1 MKKVFTGVRV
11 RRLREEKGLTQAAL
25 ARLLEISP
33 SYLNQIEQ
41 NQRPLTVPVLLR
53 ISSVLGVDVQR
64 FSDDDEGRLVAELS
78 DVLGDAGL
86 AVTGEKVAMSEI
98 RELAA
103 QMPAVARALLTLDR
117 RRREAEERLSVYA
130 ARFGDSSGD
139 ALAVPLPHEE
149 VRDFFY
155 ARHNHIVELDD
166 MAERMAEAWG
176 VRPGEAEY
184 ALTARLLD
192 AHGVQ
197 VLSPAV
203 ADSDGF
209 AFLREFEPARGVLHL
224 SPLLDSGQR
233 AFQIATQLALLE
245 AYETI
250 EALVGTGGFRGEEAC
265 ALARIGLANYF
276 AGALILP
283 YGRFLAAAEEMAYDI
298 DRLGRR
304 FGVGFETVCHRLST
318 LQRPGARG
326 VPFIFVR
333 VDRAGNISKRQS
345 ATDFHFSRVGGSC
358 PLWSVYEAFAQP
370 ERIVTQLASM
380 PDGRAYLWIARTV
393 THRQGG
399 WGSPA
404 KTFSIGLGCDLRH
417 AARLVYARG
426 VPLDE
431 PAVRTPIGMACK
443 VCDRPDCPQRAFPP
457 VGGRAAADP
466 NRCRFEPYGSSPG
479 LSP

>member
-64 FSDDDEGRLVAELS
+64 FSDDDEGRLIAELS

-245 AYETI
+245 AHETI

>member
-130 ARFGDSSGD
+130 ARLGDSSGD

-203 ADSDGF
+203 ADSAGF

-224 SPLLDSGQR
+224 SPLLDGGQR

-245 AYETI
+245 AHETI

-479 LSP
+479 FSP

>member
-64 FSDDDEGRLVAELS
+64 FSDDDEGRLIAELS

>member
-245 AYETI
+245 AHETI

-304 FGVGFETVCHRLST
+304 LGVGFETVCHRLST

>member
-245 AYETI
+245 AHETI

>member
-41 NQRPLTVPVLLR
+41 SQRPLTVPVLLR

-64 FSDDDEGRLVAELS
+64 FSDDDEGRLVAELC
-78 DVLGDAGL
+78 DVLGDAGR

-130 ARFGDSSGD
+130 ARLGDSSGD

-176 VRPGEAEY
+176 VRPGEAEH
-184 ALTARLLD
+184 ALTARLFD

-203 ADSDGF
+203 EDGDGF

-245 AYETI
+245 AHETI

-426 VPLDE
+426 LLLDE
-431 PAVRTPIGMACK
+431 PAARTPIGMACK
-443 VCDRPDCPQRAFPP
+443 VCDRPACPQRAFPP

>member
-431 PAVRTPIGMACK
+431 PAVRTPIGMAC
-443 VCDRPDCPQRAFPP
+443 
-457 VGGRAAADP
+457 
-466 NRCRFEPYGSSPG
+466 
-479 LSP
+479 

>member
-130 ARFGDSSGD
+130 ARLGDSSGD

-203 ADSDGF
+203 ADSGGF

-245 AYETI
+245 AHETI